1 MPVEATNL
9 VIRTQ
14 RPWVRRLIWFTGLAV
29 LPLALYLMY
38 EFGRF
43 DGGYDRL
50 TVGQHRR
57 ELEVEIER
65 LQKANAELRAQVAEL
80 ETGRVSHQQES
91 AELARSVAELQA
103 QVARQ
108 SQDLAFYRGIVGSTI
123 GAPTIKVQSFQVH
136 PGSAPRHHRLRLVLV
151 QAVRPD
157 NVVAGTVALTL
168 QGTERG
174 KPITYSLGRL
184 TADGRDQLTFSFR
197 YVQDLDEEIVLP
209 DGFEPARVSVEVRA
223 SGRSGT
229 PFNQSFDWA
238 VQPT

>member
-1 MPVEATNL
+1 MPVEAPNL
-9 VIRTQ
+9 VIRMQ
-14 RPWVRRLIWFTGLAV
+14 RPWLRRLIWIAGVAV

-38 EFGRF
+38 ELGRF

-50 TVGQHRR
+50 TVGQRRR

-80 ETGRVSHQQES
+80 ETGHVSHQQES

-123 GAPTIKVQSFQVH
+123 GAPTIKVQRFQVEA
-136 PGSAPRHHRLRLVLV
+136 GTVPRHHRLRLVLV

-157 NVVAGTVALTL
+157 NVVAGTVALTV
-168 QGTERG
+168 QGTENG
-174 KPITYSLGRL
+174 KPVTYSLGRL
-184 TADGRDQLTFSFR
+184 TADGRDQLPFSFR
-197 YVQDLDEEIVLP
+197 YVQDLDQEIVLP
-209 DGFEPARVSVEVRA
+209 DGFQPARVSIEVRA
-223 SGRSGT
+223 SGRSGA
-229 PFNQSFDWA
+229 PFNQSFDWT

>member
-1 MPVEATNL
+1 MPVEAANL
-9 VIRTQ
+9 VIRTH
-14 RPWVRRLIWFTGLAV
+14 RPWLHRLFWIAGVALV
-29 LPLALYLMY
+29 PLCFYLTY

-50 TVGQHRR
+50 SVSQRRR

-65 LQKANAELRAQVAEL
+65 LEKTNADLRARVAEL
-80 ETGRVSHQQES
+80 ETGQMSHQQET
-91 AELARSVAELQA
+91 AELGRSVAELQS

-123 GAPTIKVQSFQVH
+123 GAPGIKVQRFQVRA
-136 PGSAPRHHRLRLVLV
+136 GTAPDRFHLRMVLV

-157 NVVAGTVALTL
+157 NIVSGTVALTV

-174 KPITYSLGRL
+174 QSVTYNLARL
-184 TADGRDQLTFSFR
+184 TADGRDQLPFSFR
-197 YVQDLDEEIVLP
+197 YVQDLDQEVVLP
-209 DGFEPARVSVEVRA
+209 DGFAPARVSVEVRA
-223 SGRSGT
+223 SGRSGA
-229 PFNQSFDWA
+229 PFNQSFDWN

>member
-9 VIRTQ
+9 VIRTY
-14 RPWVRRLIWFTGLAV
+14 RPWVRRLIWIAGLAL
-29 LPLALYLMY
+29 LPLSFYLMY

-50 TVGQHRR
+50 TVGQRRR
-57 ELEVEIER
+57 ELEVELER
-65 LQKANAELRAQVAEL
+65 LEKANAEMRAKVAEL
-80 ETGRVSHQQES
+80 ETGHVSHEQES
-91 AELARSVAELQA
+91 AELARTVAELQA

-123 GAPTIKVQSFQVH
+123 GAPTIKVQRFQVH
-136 PGSAPRHHRLRLVLV
+136 AGSSPRQHRLRLVLV

-157 NVVAGTVALTL
+157 NVVSGTVALTV

-174 KPITYSLGRL
+174 KPVTYSLGRL
-184 TADGRDQLTFSFR
+184 TADGRDQLPFSFR
-197 YVQDLDEEIVLP
+197 YVQDLDQEVVLP
-209 DGFEPARVSVEVRA
+209 EGFEPARVSVEVRA
-223 SGRSGT
+223 SGRSGA
-229 PFNQSFDWA
+229 PFNQSFNWT

>member
-1 MPVEATNL
+1 MPLEAMNL

-14 RPWVRRLIWFTGLAV
+14 RPWVRRLMWIAGLAL
-29 LPLALYLMY
+29 LPLSFYLMY

-50 TVGQHRR
+50 TVGQRRR

-65 LQKANAELRAQVAEL
+65 LEKANAEMRAKVAEL
-80 ETGRVSHQQES
+80 ETGHVSHQQES
-91 AELARSVAELQA
+91 AELARTVADLQA

-123 GAPTIKVQSFQVH
+123 GAPTIKVQRFQVH
-136 PGSAPRHHRLRLVLV
+136 PGSSPRQHRLRLVLV

-157 NVVAGTVALTL
+157 NVVSGTVALTV

-174 KPITYSLGRL
+174 KPVTYSLGRL
-184 TADGRDQLTFSFR
+184 TADGRDQLPFSFR
-197 YVQDLDEEIVLP
+197 YVQDLDQEVVLP
-209 DGFEPARVSVEVRA
+209 EGFEPARVSVEVRA
-223 SGRSGT
+223 SGRSGA
-229 PFNQSFDWA
+229 PFNQSFNWT

>member
-1 MPVEATNL
+1 MSAEAGNL
-9 VIRTQ
+9 VIRAH
-14 RPWVRRLIWFTGLAV
+14 RPWLRRFLWIAGLAL
-29 LPLALYLMY
+29 LPLSFYLMY

-65 LQKANAELRAQVAEL
+65 LEKTNAELRAKVAEL
-80 ETGRVSHQQES
+80 ETGDTSHQQET
-91 AELARSVAELQA
+91 AELSRNVAELQS

-123 GAPTIKVQSFQVH
+123 GAPGIKVQRFQVRA
-136 PGSAPRHHRLRLVLV
+136 GTAPDHFHLRMVLV

-157 NVVAGTVALTL
+157 NIISGTVALTV

-174 KPITYSLGRL
+174 KSVTYNLSRL
-184 TADGRDQLTFSFR
+184 TSDGRDQLPFSFR
-197 YVQDLDEEIVLP
+197 YVQDLDQEVVLP
-209 DGFEPARVSVEVRA
+209 GGFAPVRVSVEVRT
-223 SGRSGT
+223 SGRSGA
-229 PFNQSFDWA
+229 PYNQSFDWTI
-238 VQPT
+238 QPT

>member
-1 MPVEATNL
+1 MPVEAGNL
-9 VIRTQ
+9 VIRAH
-14 RPWVRRLIWFTGLAV
+14 RPWLRRFLWIAALAL
-29 LPLALYLMY
+29 LPLSFYLMY

-65 LQKANAELRAQVAEL
+65 LEKTNAELRAKVAEL
-80 ETGRVSHQQES
+80 ETGDTSHQQET
-91 AELARSVAELQA
+91 AELGRSVAELQS

-123 GAPTIKVQSFQVH
+123 GAPGIKVQRFQVRA
-136 PGSAPRHHRLRLVLV
+136 GTAPDHFHLRMVLV

-157 NVVAGTVALTL
+157 NIVSGSVALTV

-174 KPITYSLGRL
+174 KAVTYNLARL
-184 TADGRDQLTFSFR
+184 TSDGRDQLPFSFR
-197 YVQDLDEEIVLP
+197 YVQDLDQEVVLP
-209 DGFEPARVSVEVRA
+209 GGFAPARVSVEVRT
-223 SGRSGT
+223 SGRSGA
-229 PFNQSFDWA
+229 PYNQSFDWTI
-238 VQPT
+238 QPT

>member
-1 MPVEATNL
+1 MPVAATNL

-14 RPWVRRLIWFTGLAV
+14 RPWLRRLIWITGFAL
-29 LPLALYLMY
+29 LPLSFYLMY
-38 EFGRF
+38 ELGRF

-50 TVGQHRR
+50 TVGQRRR

-65 LQKANAELRAQVAEL
+65 LEKANAEMRAKVAEL
-80 ETGRVSHQQES
+80 ETGHVSHQQES
-91 AELARSVAELQA
+91 AELARTVADLQA

-123 GAPTIKVQSFQVH
+123 GAPTIKVQRFQVH
-136 PGSAPRHHRLRLVLV
+136 SGSSPRHHRLRLVLV

-157 NVVAGTVALTL
+157 NIVSGTVALTV

-174 KPITYSLGRL
+174 KPVTYSLGRL
-184 TADGRDQLTFSFR
+184 TADGREQLSFSFR
-197 YVQDLDEEIVLP
+197 YVQDLDQEVVLP
-209 DGFEPARVSVEVRA
+209 EGFEPARISVEVRA
-223 SGRSGT
+223 SGRSGA
-229 PFNQSFDWA
+229 PFNQSFNWT

>member
-1 MPVEATNL
+1 MVEASNL
-9 VIRTQ
+9 VIRPQ
-14 RPWVRRLIWFTGLAV
+14 RPWLRRLIWIAALAV
-29 LPLALYLMY
+29 LPVAFYLMY
-38 EFGRF
+38 ELGRF

-50 TVGQHRR
+50 TVGQNRR

-65 LQKANAELRAQVAEL
+65 LQKANAELRGQVAEL
-80 ETGRVSHQQES
+80 ETGRMSHQQES
-91 AELARSVAELQA
+91 SELARSVAELQA

-123 GAPTIKVQSFQVH
+123 GAPTIKVQRFQVH
-136 PGSAPRHHRLRLVLV
+136 PGTEPRHHRLRLVLV

-157 NVVAGTVALTL
+157 NVVAGTVALTV

-174 KPITYSLGRL
+174 KPVTYSLSRL
-184 TADGRDQLTFSFR
+184 TADGRDQLPFSFR
-197 YVQDLDEEIVLP
+197 YVQDLDQEIVLP
-209 DGFEPARVSVEVRA
+209 DGFQPARVSVEVRA
-223 SGRSGT
+223 SGRSGA